1 MNTKSIMSW
10 GQLLILA
17 GIMALFLFTLA
28 QRVTIEQI
36 QPQEE
41 LRVYEVAGYTFA
53 GGTITGFSGDSTTLE
68 IPAGYSY
75 GETTTKTGSITFYNR
90 NEAFNFL
97 QENYAVGAEGYY
109 DFYNEIYNHTYP
121 WYYEYS
127 INQYSYVPGNDIV
140 INTITQSAFK
150 DNTQIE
156 KVILP
161 TTIENIELFA
171 FQNCSNLKE
180 IEFNEGLTTIGDSSF
195 WGTAIE
201 TLNNLP
207 ESLEQIDPYA
217 FFWCRNLKEVTIP
230 KNVKKMTLGTF
241 NGCTSLKKVT
251 ILTKYEIQAWDTDVY
266 HTFSN
271 CTALETVKIPRE
283 NLNYY
288 SSTLPWSRYV
298 DKYVTY

>member
-1 MNTKSIMSW
+1 MQTKSIISW
-10 GQLLILA
+10 GQVFILI
-17 GIMALFLFTLA
+17 GTFALFLFALT
-28 QRVTIEQI
+28 QRVTFEKI

-41 LRVYEVAGYTFA
+41 LKVYEIAGYTFA
-53 GGTITGFSGDSTTLE
+53 GGTITGYSGDSPILE

-75 GETTTKTGSITFYNR
+75 GETTAKTGSITFNNR
-90 NEAFNFL
+90 NEAFAFL

-127 INQYSYVPGNDIV
+127 INQYSYISGNDIV

-150 DNTQIE
+150 DNTQVE
-156 KVILP
+156 KLILP
-161 TTIENIELFA
+161 TTIEKIELFA

-180 IEFNEGLTTIGDSSF
+180 IEFSEGLTSIGDSSF

-207 ESLEQIDPYA
+207 ESLQKIDPYA
-217 FFWCRNLKEVTIP
+217 FFGCSNLKEVTIP
-230 KNVKKMTLGTF
+230 KNVTNMTLGTF

-251 ILTKYEIQAWDTDVY
+251 ILSKHQIAAWDTNFY

-271 CTALETVKIPRE
+271 CTSLETVNIPKE
-283 NLNYY
+283 NLDYY
-288 SSTLPWSRYV
+288 SSTLPWSRYTS
-298 DKYVTY
+298 KYVTY